1 MGCILQSNT
10 SSPHVRKVAG
20 LPQRESFLECHRDLG
35 NPRFSCVDEDNLGF
49 SFVSSFGFG
58 GRAEENVHSLY
69 FKNTSTFKKTNTRS
83 KGKGRE
89 KIIFKIIKHK
99 NPGAYYIIKYVFKKN
114 PQTIIHTF
122 MNQLNTLHLLGTR
135 ISLLC

>member
-1 MGCILQSNT
+1 MKAECFPFSFFFFFL
-10 SSPHVRKVAG
+10 
-20 LPQRESFLECHRDLG
+20 LFDSFLGFFCLLVWLVG
-35 NPRFSCVDEDNLGF
+35 FLPFSCVDEDNLGF

>member
-1 MGCILQSNT
+1 MFSFFLFFFF
-10 SSPHVRKVAG
+10 
-20 LPQRESFLECHRDLG
+20 LLFDSFLVFFFLFVCLLVWLVG
-35 NPRFSCVDEDNLGF
+35 FLPFSCVDEDNLGF

>member
-1 MGCILQSNT
+1 MFSFFLF
-10 SSPHVRKVAG
+10 PFFFFFF
-20 LPQRESFLECHRDLG
+20 LLFDSFLGFFCLLVWLVG
-35 NPRFSCVDEDNLGF
+35 FLPFSCVDEDNLGF

>member
-1 MGCILQSNT
+1 MFSFFLFFFFNFLIFFWVFCLLVWLVGFFFFL
-10 SSPHVRKVAG
+10 
-20 LPQRESFLECHRDLG
+20 LP
-35 NPRFSCVDEDNLGF
+35 FSCVDEDNLGF

-69 FKNTSTFKKTNTRS
+69 FKNTSTFKKKTNTRS

-99 NPGAYYIIKYVFKKN
+99 NPGAYYIIKYVFKK
-114 PQTIIHTF
+114 THK
-122 MNQLNTLHLLGTR
+122 LLYIR
-135 ISLLC
+135 L